1 MGQYLLDTQIVLW
14 MANEPERVSEKCYD
28 VILNNAN
35 ELLLSY
41 ASVWELS
48 IKLSVNK
55 LQLNLPLNEFIL
67 KEIEKH
73 NLILSPVSLL
83 SIYHC
88 QVLPLIHRYPFDRI
102 LAGASQ
108 IVAGWVT
115 PEGWLTQRQFRSNI
129 PHTCDNLGCTHSC
142 LQSIV

>member
-14 MANEPERVSEKCYD
+14 MANEPERISEKCYD
-28 VILNNAN
+28 VILNNSN

-88 QVLPLIHRYPFDRI
+88 QLLPLIHRDPFDRI
-102 LAGASQ
+102 LAS
-108 IVAGWVT
+108 
-115 PEGWLTQRQFRSNI
+115 
-129 PHTCDNLGCTHSC
+129 
-142 LQSIV
+142 QSIVEKIPLVSSDKIFDEYNIKRIW